1 MQENI
6 PLIEVTKDEIKRIAW
21 YRQEKPDIK
30 NEVMSRM
37 ILWEDDTSEGC
48 VEYYCCE
55 KRLYDRIIDYFAI
68 KKKKNSNASSEF
80 DISTEFELS
89 TKMYTTEWSP
99 PEGTITYSYRWY
111 TRSGRIEFQIIG
123 RNLFEKF
130 SAYAMK
136 FKP

>member
-21 YRQEKPDIK
+21 YRQEKPD

-48 VEYYCCE
+48 IEYNCCE
-55 KRLYDRIIDYFAI
+55 KRLYDRIIDYFKI
-68 KKKKNSNASSEF
+68 KKKKNSNVSSEF
-80 DISTEFELS
+80 DISAEFELS
-89 TKMYTTEWSP
+89 TKMYTTEWNP
-99 PEGTITYSYRWY
+99 PEGTIKYSYRWY
-111 TRSGRIEFQIIG
+111 TRSGRIEFEIVG
-123 RNLFEKF
+123 KNLFEKF
-130 SAYAMK
+130 TAYAMK